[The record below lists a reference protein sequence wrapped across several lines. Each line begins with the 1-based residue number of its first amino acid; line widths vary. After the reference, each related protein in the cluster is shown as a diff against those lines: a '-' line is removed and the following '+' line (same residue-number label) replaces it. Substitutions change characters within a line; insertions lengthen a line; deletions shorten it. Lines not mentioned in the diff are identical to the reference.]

1 MASFQINSFLNN
13 RHLAEW
19 RLLLFFRIRI
29 VMVYPS
35 TLTVRIIGISDHL
48 LSSVM
53 ANRLPRSLLRQRSS
67 HLLLAGIWNVANPL
81 SAGSA
86 CYDARNKKSGE
97 NGKAVIIRV
106 QTFYGPHC
114 GVFLVLGNDKVEF
127 KGYSS
132 LHGRVSQQLK
142 TSYSSRRVEYWS
154 RRIKEMLK

>member
-1 MASFQINSFLNN
+1 MKQEISYKNFFINYAIFVLITAAVFGILIYVIKVSQKSWDKNLK
-13 RHLAEW
+13 AAIE
-19 RLLLFFRIRI
+19 
-29 VMVYPS
+29 Y
-35 TLTVRIIGISDHL
+35 TLEEYEPDTWEIGK
-48 LSSVM
+48 SVK
-53 ANRLPRSLLRQRSS
+53 
-67 HLLLAGIWNVANPL
+67 IANPL

>member
-1 MASFQINSFLNN
+1 MKQEISYKNFFINYAIFVLITAAVFGILIYVIKVSQKSWDKNLKSAIEYT
-13 RHLAEW
+13 LAENEPDTW
-19 RLLLFFRIRI
+19 E
-29 VMVYPS
+29 
-35 TLTVRIIGISDHL
+35 IGK
-48 LSSVM
+48 SVK
-53 ANRLPRSLLRQRSS
+53 
-67 HLLLAGIWNVANPL
+67 IANPL
-81 SAGSA
+81 SAGAA

-142 TSYSSRRVEYWS
+142 NSYSSRRVEYWS